1 MHSKL
6 TTKVVKAPS
15 FQVGRKALVDI
26 LDNLSFVKVVSIQMN
41 ARGIYHGE
49 AIEVHFRNTK
59 ERPKLVFFD
68 KLGRSRSLMRIG
80 PMQLAQAP
88 LGFDHA
94 GSVPTVG
101 DILVGSLVPNTRKS
115 HLDHV
120 LRGWSSEA
128 KPLWELLRILKFGT
142 TSSEFEARAILVQ
155 PAASMIQAPDHMKTT
170 RDDIYMVARIILWG
184 NLRPLQ
190 ILASK
195 QMSIPLKEPATETEL
210 EQVTDIRLSNGPS
223 EFLDLLMAKLNDS
236 ALMERYLDGFTVEP
250 PKSEASLSHQHDEGP
265 AYSRVPYANAEPY
278 LPTTEPYLP
287 TTEPYLPT
295 AEPYVP
301 KSPLYGSVT
310 PPLCEYTPVSPIGSP
325 EQEAQRTAPKES
337 IQISLLQEPS
347 VQLYEPYGPP
357 SPMYEEY

>member
-1 MHSKL
+1 MSRPHGAFHTKT

-15 FQVGRKALVDI
+15 FHVGRKALVDI
-26 LDNLSFVKVVSIQMN
+26 LENLSFVKVVSVQMN
-41 ARGIYHGE
+41 PKGIYHGE

-59 ERPKLVFFD
+59 DRPKLVFFD

-80 PMQLAQAP
+80 PIQLAQAP
-88 LGFDHA
+88 LGFDHP

-101 DILVGSLVPNTRKS
+101 DILVGSLVPNARKS

-120 LRGWSSEA
+120 LRGWTSDA

-142 TSSEFEARAILVQ
+142 KSSEFEARSILLQ
-155 PAASMIQAPDHMKTT
+155 PAASMIQAQDHLKAT
-170 RDDIYMVARIILWG
+170 RDDIYMVARVILWG

-190 ILASK
+190 IMASK

-287 TTEPYLPT
+287 T

-357 SPMYEEY
+357 SPMYEKY